1 VKRFIAAGLERA
13 YTGGSMRRTA
23 ARFGRRRFLRGGLA
37 LAGLGLAVGCGVPP
51 PRAQP
56 PKVHRIGLLWSELE
70 PAEAEAFRAG
80 LGEHGYVE
88 GEQVAIEP
96 RLAGEQLERYPELAA
111 ELVRLPCDVI
121 VTAGT
126 TATRAAKQA
135 TDAIPIVMA
144 LSSDPVRAG
153 FAASLAHPGG
163 NVTGLT
169 DLAAE
174 LSPKRLQLLQGV
186 VPGLSHV
193 AVLWSATGT
202 PTMTEAAG
210 QPLGVRVERFEV
222 RGAEDLDE
230 ALAAVAASR
239 PGALFI
245 ERNAIFRAPR
255 AQIAEFAVRQRLPTM
270 WGAPGYVESGGL
282 MGYGVNYPDSFRRAA
297 GYVAKILQGT
307 KPGDLPIERP
317 TKFDLVINLKTAQ
330 AIGLA
335 IAPPVLQEATEI
347 IQ

>member
-1 VKRFIAAGLERA
+1 MELLSRRQFVRA
-13 YTGGSMRRTA
+13 SLV
-23 ARFGRRRFLRGGLA
+23 FGGLSL
-37 LAGLGLAVGCGVPP
+37 LAGCGVSPP
-51 PRAQP
+51 GAQP
-56 PKVHRIGLLWSELE
+56 PRVFRIGLLWSELE
-70 PAEAEAFRAG
+70 VPEAEAFRQG
-80 LGEHGYVE
+80 LREHGYVE
-88 GEQVAIEP
+88 GQNVTIET

-111 ELVRLPCDVI
+111 ELVQLPADVI

-135 TDAIPIVMA
+135 TDTIPIVMA

-153 FAASLAHPGG
+153 FAESLARPGG

-174 LSPKRLQLLQGV
+174 LSPKRLQLLQEV
-186 VPGLSHV
+186 VPGLARV
-193 AVLWSATGT
+193 AVLWSTTGT

-210 QPLGVRVERFEV
+210 QPLGLRVERFEV
-222 RGAEDLDE
+222 RGAEDLE
-230 ALAAVAASR
+230 STLSAVAASR
-239 PGALFI
+239 PEALFI

-335 IAPPVLQEATEI
+335 IPPPVLQDTTEI